1 MTQETKLKFYTSQE
15 TGKLVSFVSVT
26 KAKRLK
32 GVRED
37 SDCKKKIVVLSSDL
51 TDSLKPNVLYNVIL
65 TEMKNKKGYV
75 VKSASPVLFE
85 TEIDQCII
93 PKAVYKVSVKFGNK
107 TIFFDPLDGK
117 SDSSRTLQGALKALE
132 VREDIANKELVITD
146 FKEKGLETIRQM
158 EADGY
163 YVKV

>member
-51 TDSLKPNVLYNVIL
+51 TDSLKPNVLYDVTL
-65 TEMKNKKGYV
+65 AEMRNKKGYV

-85 TEIDQCII
+85 AKIDQCII
-93 PKAVYKVSVKFGNK
+93 SKVVYKVSAKFGNK

-132 VREDIANKELVITD
+132 ARDDIANKELVITD
-146 FKEKGLETIRQM
+146 FKERGLEIICQM
-158 EADGY
+158 NADGY
-163 YVKV
+163 YIKA

>member
-85 TEIDQCII
+85 AEIDQCII

-117 SDSSRTLQGALKALE
+117 SDSSRT

-163 YVKV
+163 YVKA

>member
-85 TEIDQCII
+85 AEIDQCII
-93 PKAVYKVSVKFGNK
+93 PRRYTRYRLSSVTKQYFS
-107 TIFFDPLDGK
+107 I
-117 SDSSRTLQGALKALE
+117 RWMA
-132 VREDIANKELVITD
+132 RVIQA
-146 FKEKGLETIRQM
+146 GLCR
-158 EADGY
+158 
-163 YVKV
+163 VH

>member
-85 TEIDQCII
+85 AEIDQCII
-93 PKAVYKVSVKFGNK
+93 PKAVYKVSVKCGNK
-107 TIFFDPLDGK
+107 TIFFDGK

-163 YVKV
+163 YVKA

>member
-15 TGKLVSFVSVT
+15 TGKLVGFVSVT
-26 KAKRLK
+26 KTKRLK

-65 TEMKNKKGYV
+65 AEMKNKKGYV

-85 TEIDQCII
+85 AEIDQCYTKGGIQSI
-93 PKAVYKVSVKFGNK
+93 SQIREQND
-107 TIFFDPLDGK
+107 IF
-117 SDSSRTLQGALKALE
+117 
-132 VREDIANKELVITD
+132 
-146 FKEKGLETIRQM
+146 
-158 EADGY
+158 
-163 YVKV
+163 

>member
-32 GVRED
+32 GVRDD

-75 VKSASPVLFE
+75 VKSATPVLFE
-85 TEIDQCII
+85 AEIAQW
-93 PKAVYKVSVKFGNK
+93 YTRYRLSSVTKQYFS
-107 TIFFDPLDGK
+107 I
-117 SDSSRTLQGALKALE
+117 RWMA
-132 VREDIANKELVITD
+132 RVIQA
-146 FKEKGLETIRQM
+146 GLCR
-158 EADGY
+158 
-163 YVKV
+163 VH

>member
-1 MTQETKLKFYTSQE
+1 MALKQYFYIVLVPLKFIPKRTASFWQTIKIPNRFVLKIC
-15 TGKLVSFVSVT
+15 TGGF
-26 KAKRLK
+26 A
-32 GVRED
+32 D
-37 SDCKKKIVVLSSDL
+37 YN
-51 TDSLKPNVLYNVIL
+51 SLKPNVLYNVIL

-85 TEIDQCII
+85 AEIDQCII

-163 YVKV
+163 YVKA

>member
-1 MTQETKLKFYTSQE
+1 
-15 TGKLVSFVSVT
+15 
-26 KAKRLK
+26 
-32 GVRED
+32 
-37 SDCKKKIVVLSSDL
+37 
-51 TDSLKPNVLYNVIL
+51 
-65 TEMKNKKGYV
+65 MKNKKGYV

-85 TEIDQCII
+85 AEIDQCII

-146 FKEKGLETIRQM
+146 FKELNSTCKCNRILINNLFKFFVWRE
-158 EADGY
+158 
-163 YVKV
+163 VS

>member
-26 KAKRLK
+26 KANRLK

-85 TEIDQCII
+85 
-93 PKAVYKVSVKFGNK
+93 A
-107 TIFFDPLDGK
+107 
-117 SDSSRTLQGALKALE
+117 
-132 VREDIANKELVITD
+132 
-146 FKEKGLETIRQM
+146 
-158 EADGY
+158 
-163 YVKV
+163 

>member
-1 MTQETKLKFYTSQE
+1 MYYT
-15 TGKLVSFVSVT
+15 
-26 KAKRLK
+26 
-32 GVRED
+32 
-37 SDCKKKIVVLSSDL
+37 
-51 TDSLKPNVLYNVIL
+51 
-65 TEMKNKKGYV
+65 
-75 VKSASPVLFE
+75 
-85 TEIDQCII
+85 
-93 PKAVYKVSVKFGNK
+93 KAVYKVSVKFGNK

-163 YVKV
+163 YVKA